1 MSVRFSIWF
10 SRNQISLLP
19 VADVG
24 FPIGEP
30 KIWQLFPENYIEIR
44 KIGLRG
50 GGVCLCA
57 PKSAI
62 YCVEKWKQWRV
73 QSRCDCQVTGKTGHH
88 SNWGNFGIFCGKESE
103 VGILLQCYTISA
115 ITPTVNSGG
124 SRICQGAVALTSE
137 RRAPTYYL
145 AKFFVGNFVKRK
157 EILDQGP
164 TPFGSA
170 TGHITE
176 PGRYFI
182 KGSAVLRATNQRK
195 RRA

>member
-30 KIWQLFPENYIEIR
+30 KIWQLFPENCIEIR

-50 GGVCLCA
+50 GGVRLCA

-88 SNWGNFGIFCGKESE
+88 SNWGNFMNFVWKRKWSGHLVTVLHYQCNNSHGQQWRIQDLPRSGGANLREKGANLLFSKVFCGKLREK
-103 VGILLQCYTISA
+103 
-115 ITPTVNSGG
+115 
-124 SRICQGAVALTSE
+124 E
-137 RRAPTYYL
+137 RNIRPRAHPFWIGYWSHYWTWKVLY
-145 AKFFVGNFVKRK
+145 KR
-157 EILDQGP
+157 
-164 TPFGSA
+164 FS
-170 TGHITE
+170 
-176 PGRYFI
+176 
-182 KGSAVLRATNQRK
+182 SS
-195 RRA
+195 